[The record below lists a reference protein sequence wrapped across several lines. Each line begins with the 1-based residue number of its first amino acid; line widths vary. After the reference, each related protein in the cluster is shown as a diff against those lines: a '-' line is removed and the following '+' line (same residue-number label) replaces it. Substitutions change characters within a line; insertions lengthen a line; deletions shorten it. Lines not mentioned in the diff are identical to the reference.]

1 MRIRYGSFSKI
12 EHLFFARASATES
25 RASRDRC
32 PLRHA
37 NRVET
42 KVLYFAAGMAKCP
55 LCSQRAAKRH
65 CPAKAGKIC
74 SICCGTKR
82 EVEIDC
88 PGDCVYLRKGRSFES
103 SREHRHD
110 ARQPTPQFNQQ
121 FLYRNTGTINRVA
134 QAILEERD
142 RAPGMVDQDVR
153 SALDALRATMKT
165 LSSGIHYET
174 LPEGSVASMG
184 LYRRIKSALEQLMQ
198 PQGPTVDALRVSDIP
213 ELLDFLLVTA
223 ESRSSG
229 RPRSRQ
235 YLDWLASVA
244 PEPPPDEA
252 SRIIVP

>member
-1 MRIRYGSFSKI
+1 MQGLSKTDPGFC
-12 EHLFFARASATES
+12 EREPVYEGRASHG
-25 RASRDRC
+25 RFH
-32 PLRHA
+32 LRHPI
-37 NRVET
+37 RVET
-42 KVLYFAAGMAKCP
+42 KVLYFAASMAKCP
-55 LCSQRAAKRH
+55 LCSQRMAKRH
-65 CPAKAGKIC
+65 CPAKAAKIC

-110 ARQPTPQFNQQ
+110 PGQPTPQFNQQ
-121 FLYRNTGTINRVA
+121 FLYRNTAAINA
-134 QAILEERD
+134 LAHAILEERV
-142 RAPGMVDQDVR
+142 RTPGMVDQDVR
-153 SALDALRATMKT
+153 DALDAVRATMKT

-174 LPEGSVASMG
+174 LPEGNVASMG
-184 LYRRIKSALEQLMQ
+184 LYRVIKSVLEQLMQ
-198 PQGPTVDALRVSDIP
+198 PQGPTVDALRVSDTP

-244 PEPPPDEA
+244 PGPTQEEA